1 MVDVQFGDDGQHRLD
16 DVGAVESSA
25 QAYLNH
31 GQVDGFCFE
40 MNKSSRGDGFKEG
53 WFKVDTLGGFCNF
66 GDDVTKGGFVDF
78 YAADRDALTNID
90 EVRTGVTTDGV
101 PNATHHVVD
110 HVRDRSLAI
119 GSGDVDACTLSCGLP
134 NACINFCMRSS
145 FISTA
150 ENRRRR
156 VFSKSTNWFNH
167 RLRALKSLRQSR
179 GSVSCAGIRH
189 RQNSVPR
196 LRPASLV

>member
-25 QAYLNH
+25 QAHLNH
-31 GQVDGFCFE
+31 SQVDGFCFE

-53 WFKVDTLGGFCNF
+53 WFKINTLGGFCNF

-78 YAADRDALTNID
+78 HAADRDALTNID
-90 EVRTGVTTDGV
+90 EMRTGVTTDGV

-119 GSGDVDACTLSCGLP
+119 CSGDVDAARCLADCPTLASTSACGS
-134 NACINFCMRSS
+134 N

-167 RLRALKSLRQSR
+167 RLA
-179 GSVSCAGIRH
+179 
-189 RQNSVPR
+189 P
-196 LRPASLV
+196 

>member
-1 MVDVQFGDDGQHRLD
+1 MVDVQFGDDGQNWLD

-78 YAADRDALTNID
+78 HAANRDALTNIG

-119 GSGDVDACTLSCGLP
+119 GSGDVDAAHAVLRIAQRLHQLLHALQLHFHRGEPSQ
-134 NACINFCMRSS
+134 ACFFKIHQL
-145 FISTA
+145 
-150 ENRRRR
+150 
-156 VFSKSTNWFNH
+156 VQPPL
-167 RLRALKSLRQSR
+167 RLEIPSAKPR
-179 GSVSCAGIRH
+179 IR
-189 RQNSVPR
+189 
-196 LRPASLV
+196 LVCWNQA